1 MNQPS
6 VSEISDAL
14 LAAFDRRAALHA
26 DPAQTAY
33 RLFHGHG
40 EGCPGLTVDR
50 LGPVLV
56 VTHRP
61 ELEAVVPE
69 GLKPLV
75 ARIGPRLVVMKLPW
89 GKGRPRVVHGL
100 PEQQVEVVDNGLRFE
115 IEPLAPRNTG
125 LYLDARPARAW
136 LLQNSTDRRILNLF
150 AYTGSLGLAAASG
163 GARWVI
169 HVELQKRQLR
179 RITRNL
185 SLNGL
190 PVDDRN
196 LVREDLYKYLRRGKR
211 KGLAVDGVILDPPP
225 MVPGRDPGGQ
235 DYGSL
240 TRLAAPLLAP
250 GGWLLCFFHRRERS
264 RADCEQEVLT
274 ASPIPLKILHRGT
287 SGDDFPET
295 DPEARLRFTAF
306 VRPHRTAAV
315 SAGSPETTLPGP
327 ERGTC

>member
-1 MNQPS
+1 VLDVNQPAA
-6 VSEISDAL
+6 SELSDAL

-50 LGPVLV
+50 LGPALV
-56 VTHRP
+56 VTHRS

-69 GLKPLV
+69 GLQPLV
-75 ARIGPRLVVMKLPW
+75 ARLVPRLVVVKLRQ
-89 GKGRPRVVHGL
+89 GKSQPRVVHGL
-100 PEQQVEVVDNGLRFE
+100 PEKLVEVVDNGLRFE
-115 IEPLAPRNTG
+115 IEPLAPRNEG
-125 LYLDARPARAW
+125 LYLDARPARTW
-136 LLQNSTDRRILNLF
+136 LLANSTERRILNLF
-150 AYTGSLGLAAASG
+150 AYTGSLGIAAASG

-179 RITRNL
+179 RIKRNL

-196 LVREDLYKYLRRGKR
+196 LVREDLYKYLRRVNK

-225 MVPGRDPGGQ
+225 MVPGRGPQGQ
-235 DYGSL
+235 DYASL

-264 RADCEQEVLT
+264 RADSEQEVLD
-274 ASPIPLKILHRGT
+274 ASPFPLEVLHRGT
-287 SGDDFPET
+287 SGDEFPEA

-306 VRPHRTAAV
+306 VRPQQARELAPAQDGT
-315 SAGSPETTLPGP
+315 G
-327 ERGTC
+327 RG

>member
-1 MNQPS
+1 MLDVNQPTAS
-6 VSEISDAL
+6 DLSDAL

-50 LGPVLV
+50 LGPALV
-56 VTHRP
+56 VTHRS
-61 ELEAVVPE
+61 ELEAVVNK

-75 ARIGPRLVVMKLPW
+75 ARLVPRLVVMKLRW
-89 GKGRPRVVHGL
+89 GKSQPRVVHGL
-100 PEQQVEVVDNGLRFE
+100 PEKLVEVVDNGLKFE
-115 IEPLAPRNTG
+115 IEPLAPRNGG

-136 LLQNSTDRRILNLF
+136 LLANSTQRRILNLF
-150 AYTGSLGLAAASG
+150 AYTGSLGIAAASG

-179 RITRNL
+179 RIKRNL

-196 LVREDLYKYLRRGKR
+196 LVREDLYKYLRRVNK

-225 MVPGRDPGGQ
+225 MVPGRDPRGQ
-235 DYGSL
+235 DYAGLS
-240 TRLAAPLLAP
+240 RLAAPLLAP
-250 GGWLLCFFHRRERS
+250 GGWLLCFFHRRER
-264 RADCEQEVLT
+264 RRGDCEQEVLD
-274 ASPIPLKILHRGT
+274 ASPFPLLVLHRGT
-287 SGDDFPET
+287 SGDEFPET

-306 VRPHRTAAV
+306 VRPRRTAPV
-315 SAGSPETTLPGP
+315 EV
-327 ERGTC
+327 RR

>member
-1 MNQPS
+1 MNQPAA
-6 VSEISDAL
+6 SEISYAL

-50 LGPVLV
+50 LGPALV

-69 GLKPLV
+69 ALKPLV
-75 ARIGPRLVVMKLPW
+75 ARLDPRLVVVKQRR
-89 GKGRPRVVHGL
+89 GESQPRVVHGL
-100 PEQQVEVVDNGLRFE
+100 AEKLVEVVDNGLKFE
-115 IEPLAPRNTG
+115 VEPLALRNEG

-136 LLQNSTDRRILNLF
+136 LRANSTERRILNLF
-150 AYTGSLGLAAASG
+150 AYTGSLGIAAASG

-169 HVELQKRQLR
+169 HVELQRRQLR
-179 RITRNL
+179 RIKRNL

-196 LVREDLYKYLRRGKR
+196 LVREDLYKYLRRVNK

-225 MVPGRDPGGQ
+225 MVPGRGFKGQ
-235 DYGSL
+235 DYASL
-240 TRLAAPLLAP
+240 TRLSAPLLAP

-264 RADCEQEVLT
+264 RADCEQEVLD
-274 ASPIPLKILHRGT
+274 ASPFLLQVLHRGA
-287 SGDDFPET
+287 SGDEFPEA

-306 VRPHRTAAV
+306 VRPQ
-315 SAGSPETTLPGP
+315 
-327 ERGTC
+327 